1 MELRARLETDVPPRQ
16 THPFGSRHILR
27 FPGRLLLLAGLIG
40 FLASGL
46 GCASTNSADSTK
58 KSDETETQQQAESE
72 TDNRAHQ
79 NLNATLWMQ
88 SSAEYRALTVGV
100 WRQALRQLDRAMNK
114 PQWTAALE
122 QEDDRNLEE
131 LPPAVI
137 VDVDETVLDNS
148 AFQAR
153 LVRNDTQFSTDLWRE
168 WCRETKAPPVPGA
181 LGFAKYAAD
190 RGVTVFYVTNRGH
203 EVESAT
209 RDNLRKHGFPL
220 YGDRDVILTQGER
233 KGWNSDKTTRRE
245 FIADSHRILLLV
257 GDNLGDFMGET
268 EQSPKRRIDLARE
281 HKDKWGDKWF
291 VLPNPTYGDWEAA
304 SYDYNYDLS
313 PRKRNEQKQRR
324 LDTRTDGSR
333 DSSDE

>member
-1 MELRARLETDVPPRQ
+1 MKLQARLETDAPTHRPRPVEIRQ
-16 THPFGSRHILR
+16 IVCRS
-27 FPGRLLLLAGLIG
+27 GRILLLAGLISLVVAG
-40 FLASGL
+40 S
-46 GCASTNSADSTK
+46 GCASTKPSA
-58 KSDETETQQQAESE
+58 ETEESE
-72 TDNRAHQ
+72 TQRQTESESDANAHQ

-100 WRQALRQLDRAMNK
+100 WRQALRQLDRAMDD

-122 QEDDRNLEE
+122 QEDDENLEE

-153 LVRNDTQFSTDLWRE
+153 LVRNDTQFSTELWRK
-168 WCRETKAPPVPGA
+168 WCRERQAPPVPGA
-181 LGFAKYAAD
+181 LGFAKHAAD

-203 EVESAT
+203 EVEPAT

-233 KGWNSDKTTRRE
+233 EGWSSDKTTRRE

-268 EQSPKRRIDLARE
+268 ERSPNRRIGLARD

-304 SYDYNYDLS
+304 SYDYNYELS
-313 PRKRNEQKQRR
+313 PKNRNEQKRRR
-324 LDTRTDGSR
+324 LETRSGDSEE
-333 DSSDE
+333 SSDE